1 MRLTFLLPFTV
12 ALSLVAQGAP
22 KAQPKTA
29 KPTVKESPESQVT
42 RQTLE
47 AVLSTV
53 NDAWF
58 GARYQGFNAVDM
70 EGSLNVEMSGAAVDA
85 KVTQLSRGNVKGAG
99 AKPGSAALQ
108 IKTTWFANSDFRSE
122 ITGTFGNLLWTRT
135 GNRGFLYSQNMNA
148 YTTNVAPP
156 PVDAPR
162 TYLGWF
168 RSMLNDI
175 RDVYAN
181 GQMFKATL
189 GPEENS
195 GGHTL
200 QTLVFDCPTGP
211 YDPKRR
217 EQSVDATLGFW
228 KKGRME
234 MLVDKNT
241 RLPHRIKF
249 SNEAQGV
256 HSRMDFTYGGDKRVQ
271 AVTIENRS
279 KGFEGP
285 GFVRVGYNN
294 DGLMSNLSGEL
305 SSTKG
310 KVGFNLTL
318 TWAKDKKPVVSV
330 VPPGANKRSLEDLE
344 IALLTGI
351 AGNILELQ
359 RAGLNLRS
367 VSLGK

>member
-12 ALSLVAQGAP
+12 ALSVVAQGAP
-22 KAQPKTA
+22 QAQPKA
-29 KPTVKESPESQVT
+29 KQTVKGSPESQVT

-47 AVLSTV
+47 AVLSSV

-58 GARYQGFNAVDM
+58 GARYQGYNAVEM
-70 EGSLNVEMSGAAVDA
+70 QGSLNVEMSGASMDA
-85 KVTQLSRGNVKGAG
+85 KVSQLSRGNIKGTG
-99 AKPGSAALQ
+99 GKPGAANLQ
-108 IKTTWFANSDFRSE
+108 IKTLWFANSDFRSE
-122 ITGTFGNLLWTRT
+122 LTGTFGNLLWTRT

-168 RSMLNDI
+168 RSMLDDI
-175 RDVYAN
+175 KQVYVE
-181 GQMFKATL
+181 GSMFKATL

-195 GGHTL
+195 GGRLL
-200 QTLVFDCPTGP
+200 QTLIFDAPTGP

-217 EQSVDATLGFW
+217 EQSVDATMGFW

-234 MLVDKNT
+234 MLVDKAT
-241 RLPHRIKF
+241 RMPHRIKF

-285 GFVRVGYNN
+285 GSVRVGYNN
-294 DGLMSNLSGEL
+294 EGLMNSISGEL

-310 KVGFNLTL
+310 KVGFNLSL
-318 TWAKDKKPVVSV
+318 NWLKDKKPVVTV